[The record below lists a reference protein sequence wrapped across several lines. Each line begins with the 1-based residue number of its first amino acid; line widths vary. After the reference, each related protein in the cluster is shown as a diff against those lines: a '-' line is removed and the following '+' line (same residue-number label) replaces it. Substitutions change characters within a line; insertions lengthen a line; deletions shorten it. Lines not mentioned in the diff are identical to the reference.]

1 MTPDPEAIR
10 DLWQYDLEQEDLPA
24 RIDPS
29 GEARLAARLCQASI
43 PILDTPPEET
53 WIWSD
58 LHLADRSA
66 LFSWDRPFGDVVRMN
81 HHLLR
86 EWRHRVRPGDTII
99 CLGDVAHPNDWRDRR
114 LMLDVRNCPGRR
126 VLILGNHDVEDTEAL
141 RDAGFVEQH
150 AAALCATEPALA
162 LTHMPLRRVPLT
174 AINVHGH
181 LHGVPA
187 PSPRHLNVCVEWTD
201 YAPVRLDQ
209 LLTPV
214 IRRAASS

>member
-1 MTPDPEAIR
+1 MR
-10 DLWQYDLEQEDLPA
+10 SPA
-24 RIDPS
+24 
-29 GEARLAARLCQASI
+29 
-43 PILDTPPEET
+43 T
-53 WIWSD
+53 
-58 LHLADRSA
+58 RS
-66 LFSWDRPFGDVVRMN
+66 RPFPSLCTNGLTACSANGGTECYPATRSSA
-81 HHLLR
+81 
-86 EWRHRVRPGDTII
+86 W
-99 CLGDVAHPNDWRDRR
+99 GDVAHPNAWRDRR

-150 AAALCATEPALA
+150 AAALCATDLPLA

-187 PSPRHLNVCVEWTD
+187 PSPRHLNVCVERTD
-201 YAPVRLDQ
+201 YAPGRLDQ

-214 IRRAASS
+214 IQRAAAS